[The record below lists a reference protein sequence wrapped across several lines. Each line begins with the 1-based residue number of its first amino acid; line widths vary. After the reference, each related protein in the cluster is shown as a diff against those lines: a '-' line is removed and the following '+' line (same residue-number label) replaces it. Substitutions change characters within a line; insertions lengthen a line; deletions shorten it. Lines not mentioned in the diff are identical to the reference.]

1 MSQLGRISGPLLKA
15 NLLRNGIDLAFEND
29 LLYLDVTNGR
39 VGIKTSTPSHE
50 LQVNGTT
57 RTTNLEVTNSV
68 SLSNFSISNNTISND
83 AGDITFTS
91 PVIINND
98 LIFDS
103 MRIFDN
109 VIETTASNADLE
121 FRTSGTGK
129 VDIQS
134 DLLVGGNLHVN
145 GNITA
150 DGTIGLGDSTSDIIN
165 FNATIGS
172 DLIPSENDRWT
183 IGKDPSDSTNTR
195 WNDLWAVNL
204 YADAVF
210 SANIIIDGINLA
222 TRPGN
227 TYYVSVNGSDLNNTG
242 THQNDPVESVKFA
255 LSQATAGD
263 TVWIYPGTYTEVF
276 PLTVPTGVT
285 VKGTGIR
292 SVTIQPTSATR
303 NNNAFELNGETTV
316 EDLTVANFE
325 YDSINDKGYGFV
337 FANGI
342 TVTSRSPYIR
352 NTTVTTK
359 GSTVRLGTNPP
370 EDPLGFNAGDA
381 GRGAKVDGS
390 LANSSSNE
398 ASMLFHSATF
408 ITPGVDT
415 ITAINGTRVE
425 WLNSFTY
432 YANKGMNLLSGTS
445 GFAGDGK
452 TRIKISNTTG
462 TFALNDTLTYYDVD
476 GTTVLA
482 QGTIESINGNFY
494 NIDGKVSGFETLE
507 NRAGKSG
514 TAFADA
520 QLDTAQAKFGTSSL
534 LLDGTGD
541 YVGYST
547 QPDFGFG
554 TADFTVEGWIR
565 LGALSIDQTVFDF
578 RNGADADTAPVLRIN
593 TSNQLEFAPADTAQ
607 ITGTALTSST
617 WYHVAVSRSSGST
630 KLFVNGTQQ
639 GSTYADVTDYGST
652 KPLTIGSKHT
662 GTNFLNG
669 HFDDIR
675 VSNIARYTSNFAAP
689 GAAFTSD
696 TNTVLLLH
704 FNGLDGTTVIVD
716 DGVTTQDIRTTSGG
730 TASKIDFANYSDFGV
745 EVRAIGSA
753 NVYGNYGVYGD
764 GDGVIAYL
772 IGHNLA
778 YIGTGKSSENDDTQI
793 IQANEITELNRAKI
807 LYSTVDQSGDFRVG
821 DQFYVNQRT
830 GEVSFSNSE
839 LDVTGSL
846 TFTSGGNTTFID
858 ATRIDTGNLRLSGN
872 TVSSTTG
879 DINVNPYTNQLNL
892 NSDVTVTGSLNITQD
907 ANIGGNL
914 VLVGDIILSA
924 KVDSDIIPSL
934 DDTYN
939 LGSPTN
945 QWNTVYASRLI
956 TENIEIDNNKIR
968 TLDSNSNLD
977 LEASGN
983 GVINIGLND
992 VVANQDVT
1000 VQGNTTL
1007 TNTTINGTL
1016 TQTGDQTIT
1025 GDVVQTGGLTVDG
1038 EFTAGDLKLDA
1049 IEIIGNVIRS
1059 TESNANLEL
1068 DAAGTGIVDIANNNV
1083 VIENNLT
1090 VSGTTDTYKLNN
1102 TTSITSDSFQTDEL
1116 NIQGNVIENNVSNSE
1131 IILRTSGTGNIILD
1145 AVRTQVTQNLS
1156 VSGDTTLS
1164 NTGISG
1170 TVNIIGNTTLVGDV
1184 TQTGSLNVSENVSVD
1199 GFLQLDNI
1207 RIDTNYISTTE
1218 SNSDLELRAS
1228 GTGQVVFPTSNV
1240 LINNNLDVNGS
1251 IVTSNLSVTGSII
1264 APAFDSGDI
1273 LIENNVVTT
1282 TLSNSDLELRASG
1295 TGQILVPS
1303 NDVQID
1309 NNLNVDG
1316 ITSLNDT
1323 TINGALTHVG
1333 NTTQTG
1339 NFNLTGA
1346 FNQTGDFTTS
1356 GYIDLP
1362 DLLIETNYI
1371 TTKTSNSNLELRANG
1386 TGKVIV
1392 PNNDVEFGQN
1402 LTVVGDITASDINIT
1417 GVLSAPVISNG
1428 NIELDNNVIRTTDS
1442 NSDLEL
1448 RANGIGEVLIPDNNL
1463 NVTNDVIIDNKL
1475 TTNILNTNY
1484 VGLNGNLNHIGNY
1497 VQTNGDTTLNGQLIV
1512 NDKAQFEEIQINT
1525 NFITTTTTNADLELR
1540 AAGTGQVII
1549 PGNDVTITQNL
1560 TIGGNITATG
1570 ITVEDDLQ
1578 ADIINN
1584 GDIEIAGNLITTTL
1598 SNSNLELRANG
1609 AGVIEIP
1616 SNDVVID
1623 NDIQVNGIT
1632 NLSDTTITGVLS
1644 HTGNTTQNG
1653 TTTVNGDFIV
1663 NGDANIDGFAQFSNI
1678 RVETNYISTTV
1689 TNQDLNFFAIGTG
1702 KVLIPSND
1710 LQVTQNLDVQGLT
1723 SLANLTASGT
1733 VTSSIFETANLTISG
1748 NLIEN
1753 TSGDIILSASGAG
1766 SVQLEQIAIDE
1777 NVIST
1782 VDSNDDLVL
1791 QPNGTGNVVI
1801 DSTTSLVLPSGTTLQ
1816 QPVGQQGMIRFNTDF
1831 NGYEGYDG
1839 SNWRRLDG
1847 VYDLDQNTYIT
1858 AELNPGTND
1867 NIIRFYVN
1875 GALAATLDQQQ
1886 LTANL
1891 LNVDDIEVD
1900 GNTISTITTNQNIV
1914 FAPNG
1919 TGSTKI
1925 GNFAFKDNT
1934 ITNTVTDSVTTF
1946 NQTGANGYFKIDGTN
1961 GFVIPVGQDFQRGAL
1976 AELGMIRFNTTDNRV
1991 EIYNGTQWIS
2001 VAGAGGGVTVTEA
2014 EDLSIRNALIFG

>member
-39 VGIKTSTPSHE
+39 VGINTNAPTHE
-50 LQVNGTT
+50 LEVSGTT

-68 SLSNFSISNNTISND
+68 SLSNFTISNNTISND

-91 PVIINND
+91 PVIINNE
-98 LIFDS
+98 LTFDD

-109 VIETTASNADLE
+109 VIETTSSNADLE
-121 FRTSGTGK
+121 IRTSGTGII
-129 VDIQS
+129 DLQS
-134 DLLVGGNLHVN
+134 DVLVGGNLHVN

-150 DGTIGLGDSTSDIIN
+150 DGTIGLGDSVSDIIN
-165 FNATIGS
+165 FNARIAS

-183 IGKDPSDSTNTR
+183 IGKDPDDSTNTR

-204 YADAVF
+204 YADSVF
-210 SANIIIDGINLA
+210 SANIVIDGINLA

-242 THQNDPVESVKFA
+242 THQNDPVESVGYA
-255 LSQATAGD
+255 LSQASSGD
-263 TVWIYPGTYTEVF
+263 TIWIYPGTYTETF
-276 PLTVPTGVT
+276 PLVVPVGVT
-285 VKGTGIR
+285 VRGTGIR
-292 SVTIQPTSATR
+292 SVTIEPTAATR
-303 NNNAFELNGETTV
+303 NKNAFELNGETTV

-325 YDSINDKGYGFV
+325 YDSGNDTGYAFV
-337 FANGI
+337 FANNI
-342 TVTSRSPYIR
+342 TVTSRSPYVR
-352 NTTVTTK
+352 NITVSTK

-381 GRGAKVDGS
+381 GKGAKIDGS
-390 LANSSSNE
+390 VANASSNE

-415 ITAINGTRVE
+415 ITATNGTRVE

-432 YANKGMNLLSGTS
+432 YANKGMNLLSGTA
-445 GFAGDGK
+445 GFSGDGK
-452 TRIKISNTTG
+452 TRIKISNTGG
-462 TFALNDTLTYYDVD
+462 TFAVNDTLSYYDVD

-482 QGTIESINGNFY
+482 SGTIESINGDFY
-494 NIDGKVSGFETLE
+494 NIDGKVTGFETLE
-507 NRAGKSG
+507 DRAGKSG
-514 TAFADA
+514 TAYGDA
-520 QLDTAQAKFGTSSL
+520 QLDTSQAKFGASSL

-554 TADFTVEGWIR
+554 TGDFTVEGWIR
-565 LGALSIDQTVFDF
+565 LGALALDQTVFDF
-578 RNGADADTAPVLRIN
+578 RNGADGDTAPVLRIN

-607 ITGTALTSST
+607 ITGTALSSLT
-617 WYHVAVSRSSGST
+617 WYHVAISRSSGST

-639 GSTYADVTDYGST
+639 GSTYTDANDYGTS
-652 KPLTIGSKHT
+652 KPLTIGAKHS

-669 HFDDIR
+669 HLDDIR
-675 VSNIARYTSNFAAP
+675 VSDIARYTATFAAP

-704 FNGLDGTTVIVD
+704 FNGSDGTTVIVD
-716 DGVTTQDIRTTSGG
+716 DGITTQDIRTTSGG

-778 YIGTGKSSENDDTQI
+778 YIGTGKSSENDETQV
-793 IQANEITELNRAKI
+793 IQASEITELNRAKI

-872 TVSSTTG
+872 TISSTTG
-879 DINVNPYTNQLNL
+879 DINVNPYTDQLNL
-892 NSDVTVTGSLNITQD
+892 NSDVTVTGDLNITQD

-924 KVDSDIIPSL
+924 KVDSDIIPST
-934 DDTYN
+934 DDTYS

-945 QWNTVYASRLI
+945 QWNTVYASRLF

-977 LEASGN
+977 LEAAGN

-1007 TNTTINGTL
+1007 TNTTINGSL

-1049 IEIIGNVIRS
+1049 IEIVGNVIRS

-1068 DAAGTGIVDIANNNV
+1068 DAAGTGIIDIANNDVEITNT
-1083 VIENNLT
+1083 LT
-1090 VSGTTDTYKLNN
+1090 VQGTSTTTGITN
-1102 TTSITSDSFQTDEL
+1102 TGNIISDSFSTDQL
-1116 NIQGNVIENNVSNSE
+1116 TISGNVIENTASNSE
-1131 IILRTSGTGNIILD
+1131 IIFRTSGTGNIILD
-1145 AVRTQVTQNLS
+1145 AVQTQITQDLT
-1156 VSGDTTLS
+1156 VSGDTALS
-1164 NTGISG
+1164 STTVTGTFDVTGNS
-1170 TVNIIGNTTLVGDV
+1170 TFIGNV

-1199 GFLQLDNI
+1199 GYLQLDNI
-1207 RIDTNYISTTE
+1207 KIDTNYISTTE

-1240 LINNNLDVNGS
+1240 LINNDLDVNGS

-1295 TGQILVPS
+1295 TGEILVPS
-1303 NDVQID
+1303 NNVQID
-1309 NNLNVDG
+1309 NDLNVDG

-1323 TINGALTHVG
+1323 TINGTLTHVG
-1333 NTTQTG
+1333 NTTHTG
-1339 NFNLTGA
+1339 NYNLTGA

-1362 DLLIETNYI
+1362 DLLIETNFI
-1371 TTKTSNSNLELRANG
+1371 STKTSNSNLELRANG

-1402 LTVVGDITASDINIT
+1402 LTVVGDVTASDINIT

-1428 NIELDNNVIRTTDS
+1428 NIEIDNNVIRTTQS

-1448 RANGIGEVLIPDNNL
+1448 RANGTGTVLIPDN
-1463 NVTNDVIIDNKL
+1463 DVQIDNDL
-1475 TTNILNTNY
+1475 TVSNNTVVETLTAN
-1484 VGLNGNLNHIGNY
+1484 GLILNGNVVQTGNY
-1497 VQTNGDTTLNGQLIV
+1497 TQSNGTQTLNGQLTV

-1525 NFITTTTTNADLELR
+1525 NFITTTTTNTDLELR
-1540 AAGTGQVII
+1540 AAGTGQVIV
-1549 PGNDVTITQNL
+1549 PNNDVTITQDL

-1570 ITVEDDLQ
+1570 ITVEDDLN
-1578 ADIINN
+1578 ADVISN
-1584 GDIEIAGNLITTTL
+1584 GDIEIEGNVITTTL

-1609 AGVIEIP
+1609 AGVILVP
-1616 SNDVVID
+1616 SNDFEID
-1623 NDIQVNGIT
+1623 NDLTVNGTT
-1632 NLSDTTITGVLS
+1632 NLSDTTINGVLT
-1644 HTGNTTQNG
+1644 HTGSTVQTGQTTI
-1653 TTTVNGDFIV
+1653 NGDIIV
-1663 NGDANIDGFAQFSNI
+1663 NGDATIDGFAQFSNI
-1678 RVETNYISTTV
+1678 RLETNYISTTV
-1689 TNQDLNFFAIGTG
+1689 TNEDLNLVAVGTG
-1702 KVLIPSND
+1702 KVVIPSND
-1710 LQVTQNLDVQGLT
+1710 LQVTQDLEVLGT
-1723 SLANLTASGT
+1723 TTLANLTASGT
-1733 VTSSIFETANLTISG
+1733 VTSDIFETADLTISG

-1753 TSGDIILSASGAG
+1753 TSGSIILSASGTG
-1766 SVQLEQIAIDE
+1766 SIELEQIFVDD

-1782 VDSNDDLVL
+1782 TGNDDLVL
-1791 QPNGTGNVVI
+1791 QPNGTGDVVVN
-1801 DSTTSLVLPSGTTLQ
+1801 STSSVILPSGTTLQ
-1816 QPVGQQGMIRFNTDF
+1816 RPTGQEGMIRFNTDF
-1831 NGYEGYDG
+1831 NGYEGFDG
-1839 SNWRRLDG
+1839 TQWRRLDG

-1891 LNVDDIEVD
+1891 LNVDDIEID
-1900 GNTISTITTNQNIV
+1900 GNTISTLTTNEDIV

-1919 TGSTKI
+1919 TGSTNI

-1934 ITNTVTDSVTTF
+1934 ITNTVIDSVTVF
-1946 NQTGANGYFKIDGTN
+1946 NQTGVNGYFKIDGSN
-1961 GFVIPVGQDFQRGAL
+1961 GFVIPTGQDSERGAL
-1976 AELGMIRFNTTDNRV
+1976 AEIGMIRFNTTDNRV
-1991 EIYNGTQWIS
+1991 EIFNGTQWIS
-2001 VAGAGGGVTVTEA
+2001 VAGAGGGVTITEA

>member
-1 MSQLGRISGPLLKA
+1 LSQLGRISGPLLKA

-39 VGIKTSTPSHE
+39 VGINTSTPSHE
-50 LQVNGTT
+50 LQVDGTT

-68 SLSNFSISNNTISND
+68 SLSNFTISNNTISND

-91 PVIINND
+91 PVIINNE
-98 LIFDS
+98 LNFDD

-109 VIETTASNADLE
+109 VIETTTSNADLE
-121 FRTSGTGK
+121 IRTNGTGII
-129 VDIQS
+129 DLQS
-134 DLLVGGNLHVN
+134 DVLVGGNLHVN

-150 DGTIGLGDSTSDIIN
+150 DGTIGLGDSVSDIIN
-165 FNATIGS
+165 FNAKIAS

-210 SANIIIDGINLA
+210 SANIVIDGINLA

-242 THQNDPVESVKFA
+242 THQNDPVESVSFA

-263 TVWIYPGTYTEVF
+263 TIWIYPGTYTETF
-276 PLTVPTGVT
+276 PLVVPQGVT
-285 VKGTGIR
+285 VRGTGIR
-292 SVTIQPTSATR
+292 SVTVQPTAATR
-303 NNNAFELNGETTV
+303 NKNAFELNGESTV

-325 YDSINDKGYGFV
+325 YDSGNDTGYAFV
-337 FANGI
+337 FANNI

-352 NTTVTTK
+352 NITVSTK

-381 GRGAKVDGS
+381 GKGAKIDGS
-390 LANSSSNE
+390 VANASSNE
-398 ASMLFHSATF
+398 ASMLFHSTTF

-452 TRIKISNTTG
+452 TRVKISNTTG
-462 TFALNDTLTYYDVD
+462 TFAVNDTLTYYDVD

-482 QGTIESINGNFY
+482 QGTIESINGDFY
-494 NIDGKVSGFETLE
+494 NIDGKVTGFETLE
-507 NRAGKSG
+507 DRAGKSG
-514 TAFADA
+514 TTYGDA
-520 QLDTAQAKFGTSSL
+520 QLDTAQAKFGTSGL

-554 TADFTVEGWIR
+554 TGDFTVEGWIR
-565 LGALSIDQTVFDF
+565 LGALAIDQTVFDF
-578 RNGADADTAPVLRIN
+578 RNSADGDTAPVLRIN
-593 TSNQLEFAPADTAQ
+593 TSNQLEFAPADTVQ
-607 ITGTALTSST
+607 ITGTALSNGI

-639 GSTYADVTDYGST
+639 GSTYTDTNDYGTS
-652 KPLTIGSKHT
+652 KPLTIGAKHS

-669 HFDDIR
+669 HLDDIR
-675 VSNIARYTSNFAAP
+675 VSDIARYRANFAAP

-704 FNGLDGTTVIVD
+704 FNGADGTTVIVD
-716 DGVTTQDIRTTSGG
+716 DGITTQDIRTTSGG

-778 YIGTGKSSENDDTQI
+778 YIGTGKSSENDETQVV
-793 IQANEITELNRAKI
+793 QANEITELNRAKI

-821 DQFYVNQRT
+821 DNFYVNQRT

-879 DINVNPYTNQLNL
+879 DININPYTNQLNL
-892 NSDVTVTGSLNITQD
+892 NSDVTVTGDLNITQD

-945 QWNTVYASRLI
+945 QWNTVYASRLF

-977 LEASGN
+977 LEAAGN

-992 VVANQDVT
+992 VVVNQDVT

-1007 TNTTINGTL
+1007 TNTTINGSL

-1049 IEIIGNVIRS
+1049 IEIVGNVIRS

-1068 DAAGTGIVDIANNNV
+1068 DAAGTGIIDIANNDVEIANT
-1083 VIENNLT
+1083 LT
-1090 VSGTTDTYKLNN
+1090 VQGVSTTTGITN
-1102 TTSITSDSFQTDEL
+1102 TGDIISDSFSTDQL
-1116 NIQGNVIENNVSNSE
+1116 NIAGNVIENTQSNGE
-1131 IILRTSGTGNIILD
+1131 IVFRTSGSGNIILD
-1145 AVRTQVTQNLS
+1145 AVATQVTQNFT
-1156 VSGDTTLS
+1156 VSGDTALS
-1164 NTGISG
+1164 NTIITG
-1170 TVNIIGNTTLVGDV
+1170 TLDVTGNSTFVGNV
-1184 TQTGSLNVSENVSVD
+1184 TQTGSLNVSENISVD
-1199 GFLQLDNI
+1199 GYLQLDNI
-1207 RIDTNYISTTE
+1207 KIDTNYISTTE

-1240 LINNNLDVNGS
+1240 LINNDLNVNGS

-1295 TGQILVPS
+1295 TGEIYIPE
-1303 NDVQID
+1303 NNVQID
-1309 NNLNVDG
+1309 NDLNVDG
-1316 ITSLNDT
+1316 VTSLRNT
-1323 TINGALTHVG
+1323 TINGTVTHIGDTV
-1333 NTTQTG
+1333 QTG

-1356 GYIDLP
+1356 GFIDLP
-1362 DLLIETNYI
+1362 DLLIETNFI
-1371 TTKTSNSNLELRANG
+1371 STKTSNSDLELRASG
-1386 TGKVIV
+1386 TGRIFV

-1402 LTVVGDITASDINIT
+1402 LTVTGDITASDINIT

-1428 NIELDNNVIRTTDS
+1428 NIEIDNNVIRTTES

-1448 RANGIGEVLIPDNNL
+1448 RANGTGTVLIP
-1463 NVTNDVIIDNKL
+1463 TNDVQIDNDL
-1475 TTNILNTNY
+1475 TVSQNTN
-1484 VGLNGNLNHIGNY
+1484 VETLTATNLIVNGNVVQTGNY
-1497 VQTNGDTTLNGQLIV
+1497 TQSNGTQTLNGQLTV

-1525 NFITTTTTNADLELR
+1525 NFITTTTTNTDLELR
-1540 AAGTGQVII
+1540 AAGTGQVIV
-1549 PGNDVTITQNL
+1549 PSNDVTITQNL

-1570 ITVEDDLQ
+1570 ITVEDDLN
-1578 ADIINN
+1578 ADIISN
-1584 GDIEIAGNLITTTL
+1584 GDIEIEGNVITTTL

-1609 AGVIEIP
+1609 AGVVLVP
-1616 SNDVVID
+1616 SNDVEID
-1623 NDIQVNGIT
+1623 NDLTVNGIT
-1632 NLSDTTITGVLS
+1632 NLSDTTINGVLT
-1644 HTGNTTQNG
+1644 HTGSTVQTGQTTI
-1653 TTTVNGDFIV
+1653 NGDIIV
-1663 NGDANIDGFAQFSNI
+1663 NGDVTIDGFGQFANVRI
-1678 RVETNYISTTV
+1678 ETNYISTTV
-1689 TNQDLNFFAIGTG
+1689 TNQDLNFNAVGTG
-1702 KVLIPSND
+1702 KVAVPVS
-1710 LQVTQNLDVQGLT
+1710 DVQVSQDLEVLGLT
-1723 SLANLTASGT
+1723 TVANLTTAGT
-1733 VTSSIFETANLTISG
+1733 VTADVFETSDLTISG

-1753 TSGDIILSASGAG
+1753 TSGSIVLSASGTG
-1766 SVQLEQIAIDE
+1766 SIELEQILVDN

-1782 VDSNDDLVL
+1782 TGNNDLVL
-1791 QPNGTGNVVI
+1791 QPNGTGDVVVN
-1801 DSTTSLVLPSGTTLQ
+1801 STSSVILPSGTTLQ
-1816 QPVGQQGMIRFNTDF
+1816 QPVGQEGMIRFNTDF
-1831 NGYEGYDG
+1831 NGYEGFDG
-1839 SNWRRLDG
+1839 TQWRRLDG

-1891 LNVDDIEVD
+1891 LNVDDIEID
-1900 GNTISTITTNQNIV
+1900 NNTISTITTNEDIV

-1934 ITNTVTDSVTTF
+1934 ITNTVVDSVTTF
-1946 NQTGANGYFKIDGTN
+1946 NQTGVNGYFKIDGTN
-1961 GFVIPVGQDFQRGAL
+1961 GFVIPVGQDSERGSL
-1976 AELGMIRFNTTDNRV
+1976 AEIGMIRFNTTDNRV
-1991 EIYNGTQWIS
+1991 EIFNGTQWIS
-2001 VAGAGGGVTVTEA
+2001 VAGAGGGVTITEA

>member
-15 NLLRNGIDLAFEND
+15 NLLRNGVDLAFEND
-29 LLYLDVTNGR
+29 LLYLDVNNGR
-39 VGIKTSTPSHE
+39 VGIQTSTPTHD
-50 LQVNGTT
+50 LQVDGTI
-57 RTTNLEVTNSV
+57 RTTNLEVTNQV
-68 SLSNFSISNNTISND
+68 NLSNFTISNNTISND
-83 AGDITFTS
+83 AGDITFLS
-91 PVIINND
+91 PVVLNNG
-98 LIFDS
+98 LSFDS

-109 VIETTASNADLE
+109 VIETTDSNADLE

-129 VDIQS
+129 IDIQS

-150 DGTIGLGDSTSDIIN
+150 DGTIGLGDSVSDIIN
-165 FNATIGS
+165 FNAKIAS

-204 YADAVF
+204 YADSVF
-210 SANIIIDGINLA
+210 SANIVIDGINLA

-242 THQNDPVESVKFA
+242 THQNDPVESISFA
-255 LSQATAGD
+255 LSQASSGD
-263 TVWIYPGTYTEVF
+263 TIWIYPGTYTETF
-276 PLTVPTGVT
+276 PLVVPVGVT
-285 VKGTGIR
+285 VRGSGIR
-292 SVTIQPTSATR
+292 SVTIQPTTATR
-303 NNNAFELNGETTV
+303 NKNAFELNGETTV
-316 EDLTVANFE
+316 EDVSVSNFE
-325 YDSINDKGYGFV
+325 YDSGNDTGYAFS
-337 FANGI
+337 FANNI
-342 TVTSRSPYIR
+342 TVTNRSPYVR
-352 NTTVTTK
+352 NVSVLTK

-381 GRGAKVDGS
+381 GKGAKIDGS
-390 LANSSSNE
+390 LATASSKE

-408 ITPGVDT
+408 ITPGVDA
-415 ITAINGTRVE
+415 ITAVNGTRVE

-432 YANKGMNLLSGTS
+432 YANKGMNLLSDTA

-452 TRIKISNTTG
+452 TRIKISNTSG
-462 TFALNDTLTYYDVD
+462 TFAVNDTLTYYDID
-476 GTTVLA
+476 GTSIIA
-482 QGTIESINGNFY
+482 QGTIESINGDFY
-494 NIDGKVSGFETLE
+494 NIDGKVTGFETLE
-507 NRAGKSG
+507 DRAGKSG
-514 TAFADA
+514 TAYSDA
-520 QLDTAQAKFGTSSL
+520 QLDTDQAKFGVSSL

-541 YVGYST
+541 YIGYST

-554 TADFTVEGWIR
+554 TGDFTVEGWFR
-565 LGALSIDQTVFDF
+565 LGSLAADQTVFDF
-578 RNGADADTAPVLRIN
+578 RNGSDSDIAPVLRIN
-593 TSNQLEFAPADTAQ
+593 TSNQLEFAPADTAE
-607 ITGTALTSST
+607 ITGTAITSNT
-617 WYHVAVSRSSGST
+617 WYHVAISRSSGST

-639 GSTYADVTDYGST
+639 GITYTDSNDYGLS
-652 KPLTIGSKHT
+652 KPLTIGSKHS
-662 GTNFLNG
+662 GSNFLTG

-675 VSNIARYTSNFAAP
+675 VSDIARYSSNFAAP

-704 FNGLDGTTVIVD
+704 FNGADGTTLIID
-716 DGVTTQDIRTTSGG
+716 DGITTQDIRTTSGG

-745 EVRAIGSA
+745 ELRSIGSA

-778 YIGTGKSSENDDTQI
+778 YIGTGKSSENDETQV

-821 DQFYVNQRT
+821 DNFYVNQRT

-872 TVSSTTG
+872 TVSSISG
-879 DINVNPYTNQLNL
+879 DINVNPYTDQLNL
-892 NSDVTVTGSLNITQD
+892 NSDVTVTGDLNITQD

-924 KVDSDIIPSL
+924 KVDSDIIPSI

-939 LGSPTN
+939 LGSATN
-945 QWNTVYASRLI
+945 QWKDVYASRLI
-956 TENIEIDNNKIR
+956 TENIEVDNNKIR

-977 LEASGN
+977 IEAAGN
-983 GVINIGLND
+983 GNINIENND
-992 VVANQDVT
+992 VVASQDVT
-1000 VQGNTTL
+1000 VQGDTTL
-1007 TNTTINGTL
+1007 ANTTINGTL

-1049 IEIIGNVIRS
+1049 IEIVGNKIRT
-1059 TESNANLEL
+1059 TESNADLEL
-1068 DAAGTGIVDIANNNV
+1068 EASGSGIISIPTNDVQFDKG
-1083 VIENNLT
+1083 LT
-1090 VSGTTDTYKLNN
+1090 VLGISTLPTINNSHVITSGEFL
-1102 TTSITSDSFQTDEL
+1102 TTSLKIH
-1116 NIQGNVIENNVSNSE
+1116 GNVIENTVSNDS
-1131 IILRTSGTGNIILD
+1131 IVIRTQGTGNIVLD
-1145 AVRTQVTQNLS
+1145 TDNVEITNDLNV
-1156 VSGDTTLS
+1156 VGDTTLTTTDI
-1164 NTGISG
+1164 TGTLNVTGNS
-1170 TVNIIGNTTLVGDV
+1170 TVIGDITH
-1184 TQTGSLNVSENVSVD
+1184 TGSLSVSENID
-1199 GFLQLDNI
+1199 LGGYLQLDNI
-1207 RIDTNYISTTE
+1207 RIDTNYITTTD

-1228 GTGQVVFPTSNV
+1228 GTGQVLFPSSNV
-1240 LINNNLDVNGS
+1240 LIDNDLEVNGS

-1264 APAFDSGDI
+1264 APSFDSGDI

-1282 TLSNSDLELRASG
+1282 TLSNSDLELRANG
-1295 TGQILVPS
+1295 TGEILIS
-1303 NDVQID
+1303 NNDVQID
-1309 NNLNVDG
+1309 NDLNVDG
-1316 ITSLNDT
+1316 ITGLKLT
-1323 TINGALTHVG
+1323 EINGTLTHVG
-1333 NTTQTG
+1333 DTTQTG

-1362 DLLIETNYI
+1362 DLLIETNFI
-1371 TTKTSNSNLELRANG
+1371 STKTSNSNLELRANG

-1392 PNNDVEFGQN
+1392 PNNDVEFGQD
-1402 LTVVGDITASDINIT
+1402 LTVTGDITASDINIT
-1417 GVLSAPVISNG
+1417 GILSAPVISNG
-1428 NIELDNNVIRTTDS
+1428 NIELDNNVITTTES

-1448 RANGIGEVLIPDNNL
+1448 RANGTGTVLIPENDL
-1463 NVTNDVIIDNKL
+1463 EVTQDL
-1475 TTNILNTNY
+1475 TVDQNTTVETLTANSLL
-1484 VGLNGNLNHIGNY
+1484 VNGNIVQTGNY
-1497 VQTNGDTTLNGQLIV
+1497 TQTNGTQTLNGQLTV

-1540 AAGTGQVII
+1540 AAGTGQVIV
-1549 PGNDVTITQNL
+1549 PNNDVTITQNL
-1560 TIGGNITATG
+1560 TIGGNITANG

-1578 ADIINN
+1578 ADVINN

-1609 AGVIEIP
+1609 AGVVLIP
-1616 SNDVVID
+1616 ENDVQID
-1623 NDIQVNGIT
+1623 NDLEVNGIT
-1632 NLSDTTITGVLS
+1632 SLNDTNITGVLT
-1644 HTGNTTQNG
+1644 HTGSTTQNG
-1653 TTTVNGDFIV
+1653 TTTINGDILI
-1663 NGDANIDGFAQFSNI
+1663 NGDATIDGFAQFSNVRI
-1678 RVETNYISTTV
+1678 ETNYISSTV
-1689 TNQDLNFFAIGTG
+1689 TNDNLNLVAIGTG
-1702 KVLIPSND
+1702 KVAVPSND
-1710 LQVTQNLDVQGLT
+1710 VEITQDLEVVGTATLSDLI
-1723 SLANLTASGT
+1723 ASGT
-1733 VTSSIFETANLTISG
+1733 VTADRFETSDLAIHG

-1753 TSGDIILSASGAG
+1753 TSGSIVLSASGTG
-1766 SVQLEQIAIDE
+1766 SIELEQILVDD

-1782 VDSNDDLVL
+1782 TGSNDLIL
-1791 QPNGTGNVVI
+1791 QPNGTGDVVVNA
-1801 DSTTSLVLPSGTTLQ
+1801 TSSVVLPSGTTLQ
-1816 QPVGQQGMIRFNTDF
+1816 RPTGQQGMIRFNTDF

-1839 SNWRRLDG
+1839 TQWRRLDG

-1900 GNTISTITTNQNIV
+1900 GNTISTITTNEDIV

-1934 ITNTVTDSVTTF
+1934 ITNTVVDSVTVF
-1946 NQTGANGYFKIDGTN
+1946 NQTGVNGYFKIDGTN
-1961 GFVIPVGQDFQRGAL
+1961 GLVIPTGQDSERGAL

-2001 VAGAGGGVTVTEA
+2001 VAGAGGGVTITEA

>member
-15 NLLRNGIDLAFEND
+15 NLLRHGIDLAFEND

-68 SLSNFSISNNTISND
+68 SLSNFTISNNTISND

-98 LIFDS
+98 LTFDS

-109 VIETTASNADLE
+109 VIETTTSNSDLE
-121 FRTSGTGK
+121 FRTSGTGI

-165 FNATIGS
+165 FNASIGS

-210 SANIIIDGINLA
+210 SANIVIDGINLA

-242 THQNDPVESVKFA
+242 THQNDPVESVSFA
-255 LSQATAGD
+255 LSQASAGD
-263 TVWIYPGTYTEVF
+263 TVWIYPGTYTETF
-276 PLTVPTGVT
+276 PLVVPQGVT
-285 VKGTGIR
+285 VRGTGLR
-292 SVTIQPTSATR
+292 SVTIQPTAATR
-303 NNNAFELNGETTV
+303 NKNAFELNGETTV

-325 YDSINDKGYGFV
+325 YDSGNDTGYGFV
-337 FANGI
+337 FANNI

-352 NTTVTTK
+352 NVTVSTK

-381 GRGAKVDGS
+381 GKGAKIDGS
-390 LANSSSNE
+390 VADASSNE

-415 ITAINGTRVE
+415 ITASDGTRVE

-452 TRIKISNTTG
+452 TRIKILNTTG
-462 TFALNDTLTYYDVD
+462 TFAVSDTLTYYDVD

-482 QGTIESINGNFY
+482 QGTIESINGDFY
-494 NIDGKVSGFETLE
+494 NIDGKVTGFETLE
-507 NRAGKSG
+507 DRAGKSG
-514 TAFADA
+514 TAYGDA

-554 TADFTVEGWIR
+554 TSDFTVETWIY
-565 LGALSIDQTVFDF
+565 LTSLVGTQQVFDF
-578 RNGADADTAPVLRIN
+578 RNGAVADIASTVYVSNGGQIRYYTDSADRIIGS
-593 TSNQLEFAPADTAQ
+593 TL
-607 ITGTALTSST
+607 SSGT
-617 WYHVAVSRSSGST
+617 WYHVALSRASGST
-630 KLFVNGTQQ
+630 KLFVNGTQV
-639 GSTYADVTDYGST
+639 GSTYTDSNDYGTS
-652 KPLTIGSKHT
+652 KPLTIGSRYD
-662 GTNFLNG
+662 GGNELSG
-669 HFDDIR
+669 HFDDFR
-675 VSNIARYTSNFAAP
+675 VSNTARYTSNFAAP

-716 DGVTTQDIRTTSGG
+716 DGITTQDIRTTSGG

-778 YIGTGKSSENDDTQI
+778 YIGTGKSSENDETQVV
-793 IQANEITELNRAKI
+793 QANEITELNRAKI

-821 DQFYVNQRT
+821 DNFYVNQRT

-892 NSDVTVTGSLNITQD
+892 NSDVTVTGDLNITQD

-945 QWNTVYASRLI
+945 QWNTVYTSRLI

-977 LEASGN
+977 LEAAGN

-1007 TNTTINGTL
+1007 TNTTINGSL

-1049 IEIIGNVIRS
+1049 IEIVGNVIRS

-1068 DAAGTGIVDIANNNV
+1068 DAAGTGIIDIANNDVEIANT
-1083 VIENNLT
+1083 LT
-1090 VSGTTDTYKLNN
+1090 VQGASTTTGITN
-1102 TTSITSDSFQTDEL
+1102 TGNIVSDSFSTDQL
-1116 NIQGNVIENNVSNSE
+1116 TISGNVIENTASNSE
-1131 IILRTSGTGNIILD
+1131 IIFRTSGTGNIILD
-1145 AVRTQVTQNLS
+1145 AVQTQITQDLT
-1156 VSGDTTLS
+1156 VSGDTALS
-1164 NTGISG
+1164 STTVTGTFDVTGNS
-1170 TVNIIGNTTLVGDV
+1170 TFIGNV

-1199 GFLQLDNI
+1199 GYLQLDNI
-1207 RIDTNYISTTE
+1207 KIDTNYISTTE

-1240 LINNNLDVNGS
+1240 LINNDLDVNGS

-1295 TGQILVPS
+1295 TGEILIS
-1303 NDVQID
+1303 NNDVQID
-1309 NNLNVDG
+1309 NDLNVDG

-1323 TINGALTHVG
+1323 TINGTITHVG
-1333 NTTQTG
+1333 NTAHTG
-1339 NFNLTGA
+1339 NYNLTGA

-1356 GYIDLP
+1356 GFIDLP

-1371 TTKTSNSNLELRANG
+1371 TTKTSNSDLELRASG
-1386 TGKVIV
+1386 TGRVIV
-1392 PNNDVEFGQN
+1392 PNNNVEFGQN
-1402 LTVVGDITASDINIT
+1402 LTVTGDITASDINIT

-1428 NIELDNNVIRTTDS
+1428 NIEIDNNVIRTTDS

-1448 RANGIGEVLIPDNNL
+1448 RANGTGTVLIPNNDVQIDNDL
-1463 NVTNDVIIDNKL
+1463 NVSGTTTLDIL
-1475 TTNILNTNY
+1475 TANS
-1484 VGLNGNLNHIGNY
+1484 VVVNGNITQTGNY
-1497 VQTNGDTTLNGQLIV
+1497 VQTNGTTTLNGQLTV
-1512 NDKAQFEEIQINT
+1512 NDKAQFEEIEINT

-1540 AAGTGQVII
+1540 AAGTGQVIV
-1549 PGNDVTITQNL
+1549 PNNDVTITQNL
-1560 TIGGNITATG
+1560 VIGGNITATG

-1609 AGVIEIP
+1609 AGVVLVPE
-1616 SNDVVID
+1616 NDVQID
-1623 NDIQVNGIT
+1623 NDLDVNGIT
-1632 NLSDTTITGVLS
+1632 NLNDTNITGILT
-1644 HTGNTTQNG
+1644 HTGNTVQTGQ
-1653 TTTVNGDFIV
+1653 TTINGDIIV
-1663 NGDANIDGFAQFSNI
+1663 NGDATIDGFAQFADVRI
-1678 RVETNYISTTV
+1678 ETNYISTTT
-1689 TNQDLNFFAIGTG
+1689 TNSDLNLFAIGTG
-1702 KVLIPSND
+1702 KVVVPSNN
-1710 LQVTQNLDVQGLT
+1710 LQVNQNLEVLGLT
-1723 SLANLTASGT
+1723 STANLTASGT
-1733 VTSSIFETANLTISG
+1733 VTASIFETSDLTISG

-1753 TSGDIILSASGAG
+1753 TAGSIVLTASGTG
-1766 SVQLEQIAIDE
+1766 SVELEDVLIDS

-1782 VDSNDDLVL
+1782 TNNDDLVL
-1791 QPNGTGNVVI
+1791 QPNGTGNVEV
-1801 DSTTSLVLPSGTTLQ
+1801 DATTSIILPSGTTLQ
-1816 QPVGQQGMIRFNTDF
+1816 QPTGQAGMIRFNTDF

-1839 SNWRRLDG
+1839 TNWRRLDG

-1900 GNTISTITTNQNIV
+1900 GNTISTITTNEDIV

-1934 ITNTVTDSVTTF
+1934 ITNTVVDSVTNFT
-1946 NQTGANGYFKIDGTN
+1946 QTGANGYFKIDGTN
-1961 GFVIPVGQDFQRGAL
+1961 GFVIPTGQDSERGGL
-1976 AELGMIRFNTTDNRV
+1976 AETGMIRFNTTDNRV
-1991 EIYNGTQWIS
+1991 EIFNGTTWIS
-2001 VAGAGGGVTVTEA
+2001 VAGAGGGVTITEA

>member
-1 MSQLGRISGPLLKA
+1 LSQLGRISGPLLKA
-15 NLLRNGIDLAFEND
+15 NLLRNGVDLAFEND
-29 LLYLDVTNGR
+29 LLYLDVNNGR
-39 VGIKTSTPSHE
+39 VGIQTSTPTHD
-50 LQVNGTT
+50 LQVVGTT

-68 SLSNFSISNNTISND
+68 NLSNFTISNNSISND
-83 AGDITFTS
+83 AGDITFQS
-91 PVIINND
+91 PVIINNE
-98 LIFDS
+98 LTFDD

-109 VIETTASNADLE
+109 VIETTTSNADLE
-121 FRTSGTGK
+121 IRTSGTGII
-129 VDIQS
+129 DLQS
-134 DLLVGGNLHVN
+134 DVLVGGNLHVN

-150 DGTIGLGDSTSDIIN
+150 DGTIGLGDSASDIIN
-165 FNATIGS
+165 FNAKIAS

-183 IGKDPSDSTNTR
+183 IGKDPDDSTNTR

-204 YADAVF
+204 YADSVF

-242 THQNDPVESVKFA
+242 THQNDPVESISYA
-255 LSQATAGD
+255 LSQASSGD
-263 TVWIYPGTYTEVF
+263 TIWIYPGTYIETF
-276 PLTVPTGVT
+276 PLTIPVGVT
-285 VKGTGIR
+285 VRGTGIR
-292 SVTIQPTSATR
+292 SVTIQPTAATR
-303 NNNAFELNGETTV
+303 NKNCFEMNGETTV
-316 EDLTVANFE
+316 EDVTVANFE
-325 YDSINDKGYGFV
+325 YDNINDTGYAFV
-337 FANGI
+337 FANSI
-342 TVTSRSPYIR
+342 TVTSRSPYVR
-352 NTTVTTK
+352 NITVTTK

-381 GRGAKVDGS
+381 GRGAKIDGS
-390 LANSSSNE
+390 LATASSKE
-398 ASMLFHSATF
+398 ATMLFHSATF
-408 ITPGVDT
+408 ITPGVDA
-415 ITAINGTRVE
+415 ITATNGTRVE

-445 GFAGDGK
+445 GFSGDGK
-452 TRIKISNTTG
+452 TRVKISNTTG
-462 TFALNDTLTYYDVD
+462 TFAVNDTLTYYDVD

-482 QGTIESINGNFY
+482 QGTIESISGDFY
-494 NIDGKVSGFETLE
+494 NIDGKVIGFETLE
-507 NRAGKSG
+507 DRSGKTG
-514 TAFADA
+514 TAFGDA
-520 QLDTAQAKFGTSSL
+520 QLDTAQVKFGTSSL

-554 TADFTVEGWIR
+554 TGDFTFETFVR
-565 LGALSIDQTVFDF
+565 FSALAIDQTIFDF
-578 RNGADADTAPVLRIN
+578 RNGADGDTAPVLRLN
-593 TSNQLEFAPADTAQ
+593 TSNQLEFAPADTVQ
-607 ITGTALTSST
+607 ITGTALTSGV
-617 WYHVAVSRSSGST
+617 WHHVAISRSSGST
-630 KLFVNGTQQ
+630 KLFVNGSQQ
-639 GSTYADVTDYGST
+639 GTTYSDSNDYGSS
-652 KPLTIGSKHT
+652 KPLTLGSKHS
-662 GTNFLNG
+662 GSNYLNG
-669 HFDDIR
+669 HLDDVR
-675 VSNIARYTSNFAAP
+675 VSNIARYTGTFAAP

-704 FNGLDGTTVIVD
+704 ANGADGTTLIID

-730 TASKIDFANYSDFGV
+730 SATKIDFANYSDFGV
-745 EVRAIGSA
+745 EVRSIGSA

-778 YIGTGKSSENDDTQI
+778 YIGTGKSSENDDTQV

-821 DQFYVNQRT
+821 DNFYVNQRT

-879 DINVNPYTNQLNL
+879 DINVNPYSDQLNL
-892 NSDVTVTGSLNITQD
+892 NSDVTVTGDLNITQD

-945 QWNTVYASRLI
+945 QWKDVYASRLL

-968 TLDSNSNLD
+968 TLDSDSNLD
-977 LEASGN
+977 IEAAGN
-983 GVINIGLND
+983 GSINIENND
-992 VVANQDVT
+992 LVATQDVT

-1007 TNTTINGTL
+1007 SNTTINGSL

-1025 GDVVQTGGLTVDG
+1025 GNVTQTGGLTVDG
-1038 EFTAGDLKLDA
+1038 EFSAGDLKLDA
-1049 IEIIGNVIRS
+1049 IEIVGNKIRT
-1059 TESNANLEL
+1059 TESNADLEL
-1068 DAAGTGIVDIANNNV
+1068 EASGSGIISLPTNDVQFDK
-1083 VIENNLT
+1083 NLT
-1090 VSGTTDTYKLNN
+1090 VLGISNLPTINNSHVITSGEFL
-1102 TTSITSDSFQTDEL
+1102 TTSLRIH
-1116 NIQGNVIENNVSNSE
+1116 GNVIKNTVSNDS
-1131 IILRTSGTGNIILD
+1131 ILIRTQGTGNIVLD
-1145 AVRTQVTQNLS
+1145 SSNVEVTNDLT
-1156 VSGDTTLS
+1156 VNGDTALTKTDITGALNVTGNSTL
-1164 NTGISG
+1164 
-1170 TVNIIGNTTLVGDV
+1170 IGDI
-1184 TQTGSLNVSENVSVD
+1184 TQTGSLTVSENID
-1199 GFLQLDNI
+1199 LGGYLQLDNI
-1207 RIDTNYISTTE
+1207 RIDTNYITTTD

-1228 GTGQVVFPTSNV
+1228 GTGQVLFPSSNV
-1240 LINNNLDVNGS
+1240 LINNDLEVNGS

-1264 APAFDSGDI
+1264 APSFDSGDI

-1282 TLSNSDLELRASG
+1282 TLSNSDLELRANG
-1295 TGQILVPS
+1295 TGEILVS
-1303 NDVQID
+1303 NNDVQID
-1309 NNLNVDG
+1309 NDLNVDG
-1316 ITSLNDT
+1316 ITSLKLT
-1323 TINGALTHVG
+1323 EINGTLTHVG
-1333 NTTQTG
+1333 DTTQTG

-1362 DLLIETNYI
+1362 DLLIETNFI
-1371 TTKTSNSNLELRANG
+1371 STKTSNSNLELRANG

-1392 PNNDVEFGQN
+1392 PNNDVEFGQD
-1402 LTVVGDITASDINIT
+1402 LTVTGDITASDINIT
-1417 GVLSAPVISNG
+1417 GILSAPVISNG
-1428 NIELDNNVIRTTDS
+1428 NIELDNNVITTTES

-1448 RANGIGEVLIPDNNL
+1448 RANGTGTVLIPENDL
-1463 NVTNDVIIDNKL
+1463 EVTQDL
-1475 TTNILNTNY
+1475 TVDQNTTVETLTANSLL
-1484 VGLNGNLNHIGNY
+1484 VNGNIVQTGNY
-1497 VQTNGDTTLNGQLIV
+1497 TQTNGTQTLNGQLTV

-1540 AAGTGQVII
+1540 AAGTGQVIV
-1549 PGNDVTITQNL
+1549 PNNDVTITQNL
-1560 TIGGNITATG
+1560 TIGGNITANG

-1578 ADIINN
+1578 ADVINN

-1609 AGVIEIP
+1609 AGVVLIP
-1616 SNDVVID
+1616 ENDVQID
-1623 NDIQVNGIT
+1623 NDLEVNGIT
-1632 NLSDTTITGVLS
+1632 SLNDTNITGVLT
-1644 HTGNTTQNG
+1644 HTGSTTQNG
-1653 TTTVNGDFIV
+1653 TTTINGDILI
-1663 NGDANIDGFAQFSNI
+1663 NGDATIDGFAQFSNVRI
-1678 RVETNYISTTV
+1678 ETNYISSTV
-1689 TNQDLNFFAIGTG
+1689 TNDNLNLVAIGTG
-1702 KVLIPSND
+1702 KVAVPSND
-1710 LQVTQNLDVQGLT
+1710 VEIKQDLEVVGTATLSDLI
-1723 SLANLTASGT
+1723 ASGT
-1733 VTSSIFETANLTISG
+1733 VTADRFETSDLAIHG

-1753 TSGDIILSASGAG
+1753 TSGSIVLSASGTG
-1766 SVQLEQIAIDE
+1766 SIELEQILVDD

-1782 VDSNDDLVL
+1782 TGSNDLIL
-1791 QPNGTGNVVI
+1791 QPNGTGDVVVNA
-1801 DSTTSLVLPSGTTLQ
+1801 TSSVVLPSGTTLQ
-1816 QPVGQQGMIRFNTDF
+1816 RPTGQQGMIRFNTDF

-1839 SNWRRLDG
+1839 TQWRRLDG

-1900 GNTISTITTNQNIV
+1900 GNTISTITTNEDIV

-1934 ITNTVTDSVTTF
+1934 ITNTVVDSVTVF
-1946 NQTGANGYFKIDGTN
+1946 NQTGVNGYFKIDGTN
-1961 GFVIPVGQDFQRGAL
+1961 GLVIPTGQDSERGAL

-2001 VAGAGGGVTVTEA
+2001 VAGAGGGVTITEA

>member
-1 MSQLGRISGPLLKA
+1 M
-15 NLLRNGIDLAFEND
+15 RNGIDLAFEND
-29 LLYLDVTNGR
+29 LLYLDVNNGR
-39 VGIKTSTPSHE
+39 VGIKTSTPTHD
-50 LQVNGTT
+50 LQINGTT

-68 SLSNFSISNNTISND
+68 SLSNFTISNNTISND

-91 PVIINND
+91 PVIINNN
-98 LIFDS
+98 LSFDS

-109 VIETTASNADLE
+109 VIESTASNADLE
-121 FRTSGTGK
+121 LRTSGTGI

-134 DLLVGGNLHVN
+134 DLLIGGNLHVN

-150 DGTIGLGDSTSDIIN
+150 DGTIGLGDSASDTIN
-165 FNATIGS
+165 FNAQIAS
-172 DLIPSENDRWT
+172 DLIPTENDRYT

-195 WNDLWAVNL
+195 WNDVWAVNL
-204 YADAVF
+204 YADAVN
-210 SANIIIDGINLA
+210 SANIVIDGINLS

-227 TYYVSVNGSDLNNTG
+227 TYYVSVNGDDVNNTG
-242 THQNDPVESVKFA
+242 THQNDPVASVAYA
-255 LSQATAGD
+255 LSQASSGD
-263 TVWIYPGTYTEVF
+263 TVWIYPGEYEETF
-276 PLTVPTGVT
+276 PLTVPVGVT

-292 SVTIQPTSATR
+292 SVTIKPTAATR
-303 NNNAFELNGETTV
+303 TENAFLLNGETTV
-316 EDLTVANFE
+316 EDLSIKDFE
-325 YDSINDKGYGFV
+325 YDSGNDKGYAFV
-337 FANGI
+337 FANNI
-342 TVTSRSPYIR
+342 IVTSRSPYIR
-352 NTTVTTK
+352 NVSVLTK
-359 GSTVRLGTNPP
+359 GSTARLGTNPP

-381 GRGAKVDGS
+381 GRGAKIDGS
-390 LANSSSNE
+390 VADSTSRE
-398 ASMLFHSATF
+398 ASMLFHSSTF
-408 ITPGVDT
+408 ITPAADCIV
-415 ITAINGTRVE
+415 ALNGTRIE
-425 WLNSFTY
+425 WLNSFVY
-432 YANKGMNLLSGTS
+432 YANKGMDLQSGTA
-445 GFAGDGK
+445 GFSGDGK

-462 TFALNDTLTYYDVD
+462 TFALNDTLTYYDTD
-476 GTTVLA
+476 GSTVLA
-482 QGTIESINGNFY
+482 QGTIESISGDFY
-494 NIDGKVSGFETLE
+494 NIDGKVIGFETLE
-507 NRAGKSG
+507 DRAGKVG
-514 TAFADA
+514 TAFGNA
-520 QLDTAQAKFGTSSL
+520 QLDIAQVKFGLSSL

-541 YVGYST
+541 YVGYTT

-554 TADFTVEGWIR
+554 TGDFTVETFIR

-578 RNGADADTAPVLRIN
+578 RNTADADTAPVLRIN
-593 TSNQLEFAPADTAQ
+593 TSNQLEFNPAGTVQ
-607 ITGTALTSST
+607 ITGTALSSGT
-617 WYHVAVSRSSGST
+617 WYHVAISRSSGST

-639 GSTYADVTDYGST
+639 GVTYTDNNDYGASN
-652 KPLTIGSKHT
+652 PLKIGSKHDVSE
-662 GTNFLNG
+662 FFNG
-669 HFDDIR
+669 NVDDFR
-675 VSNIARYTSNFAAP
+675 VSNTARYTSNFVAP
-689 GAAFTSD
+689 TVAFTSD
-696 TNTVLLLH
+696 ANTVLLLH
-704 FNGLDGTTVIVD
+704 FNGTAGSTIITD
-716 DGVTTQDIRTTSGG
+716 DGITTQDIRTTSGG

-745 EVRAIGSA
+745 EVRSIGSA
-753 NVYGNYGVYGD
+753 NVYGNYGIHGD
-764 GDGVIAYL
+764 GDGVVAYL
-772 IGHNLA
+772 IGHNFA
-778 YIGTGKSSENDDTQI
+778 YIGAGKSSENDNTQV

-807 LYSTVDQSGDFRVG
+807 LYSTVDQDGDFRVG

-839 LDVTGSL
+839 LDVTGNL

-872 TVSSTTG
+872 TISSTSG

-892 NSDVTVTGSLNITQD
+892 NSDVTVTGDLNITQD

-924 KVDSDIIPSL
+924 KVDSDIIPSA

-945 QWNTVYASRLI
+945 QWNTVYASRLY
-956 TENIEIDNNKIR
+956 TENIEIDNNRIR

-977 LEASGN
+977 LEAAGN
-983 GVINIGLND
+983 GVINIGSND

-1000 VQGNTTL
+1000 VQGDTTL

-1049 IEIIGNVIRS
+1049 IEIVGNVIRS

-1068 DAAGTGIVDIANNNV
+1068 DAAGTGIIDIANNEVEIANT
-1083 VIENNLT
+1083 LT
-1090 VSGTTDTYKLNN
+1090 VQGASTTTGITN
-1102 TTSITSDSFQTDEL
+1102 TGNIISDSFSTDQL
-1116 NIQGNVIENNVSNSE
+1116 TISGNVIENTASNSE
-1131 IILRTSGTGNIILD
+1131 IIFRTSGTGNIILD
-1145 AVRTQVTQNLS
+1145 AVQTQITQDLT
-1156 VSGDTTLS
+1156 VSGDTALS
-1164 NTGISG
+1164 STTVTGTFDVTGNS
-1170 TVNIIGNTTLVGDV
+1170 TFIGNV

-1199 GFLQLDNI
+1199 GYLQLDNI
-1207 RIDTNYISTTE
+1207 KIDTNYISTTE

-1240 LINNNLDVNGS
+1240 LINNDLNVNGS

-1264 APAFDSGDI
+1264 APSFDSGDI
-1273 LIENNVVTT
+1273 LIENNVITT
-1282 TLSNSDLELRASG
+1282 TISNSNLELRASG
-1295 TGQILVPS
+1295 TGEILIS
-1303 NDVQID
+1303 DNDLQID

-1323 TINGALTHVG
+1323 TVNGTITHVG

-1362 DLLIETNYI
+1362 DILIETNYI
-1371 TTKTSNSNLELRANG
+1371 TTKTSNSDLELRANG
-1386 TGKVIV
+1386 TGRVIV
-1392 PNNDVEFGQN
+1392 PNNNVELGQN
-1402 LTVVGDITASDINIT
+1402 LTVTGDITASDINIT

-1448 RANGIGEVLIPDNNL
+1448 RANGVGEVLIPDNDL
-1463 NVTNDVIIDNKL
+1463 NVTNNITVDNKL
-1475 TTNILNTNY
+1475 TSDTLVTSFI
-1484 VGLNGNLNHIGNY
+1484 GLNGNLNHYGNY
-1497 VQTNGDTTLNGQLIV
+1497 TQTNGTTTLNGELIV
-1512 NDKAQFEEIQINT
+1512 NDKAQFEEIEINT
-1525 NFITTTTTNADLELR
+1525 NFITTTTTNTDLELR
-1540 AAGTGQVII
+1540 AAGTGQVIV

-1609 AGVIEIP
+1609 AGVVLIP
-1616 SNDVVID
+1616 ENDVQID
-1623 NDIQVNGIT
+1623 NDLDVNGIT
-1632 NLSDTTITGVLS
+1632 NLNDTNITGVLT

-1663 NGDANIDGFAQFSNI
+1663 NGDATIDGFAQFQNI

-1689 TNQDLNFFAIGTG
+1689 TNQDLNLFAIGTG
-1702 KVLIPSND
+1702 KVLVPGND
-1710 LQVTQNLDVQGLT
+1710 VQVNNNLDVQGDT
-1723 SLANLTASGT
+1723 TLANLTATGT
-1733 VTSSIFETANLTISG
+1733 VTADRFETTDLAIHG
-1748 NLIEN
+1748 NIIEN
-1753 TSGDIILSASGAG
+1753 TGGNIVLSASGTG
-1766 SVQLEQIAIDE
+1766 SIEIQQLFVDD
-1777 NVIST
+1777 NTISSSG
-1782 VDSNDDLVL
+1782 SNDIVL
-1791 QPNGTGNVVI
+1791 QPNGTGDVVVN
-1801 DSTTSLVLPSGTTLQ
+1801 STSSVVLPSGTTLQ
-1816 QPVGQQGMIRFNTDF
+1816 RPSGQAGMIRFNTDF

-1839 SNWRRLDG
+1839 TQWRRLDG

-1875 GALAATLDQQQ
+1875 GQLAATLDQQQ

-1891 LNVDDIEVD
+1891 LNVDDIEID
-1900 GNTISTITTNQNIV
+1900 GNTISTITTNEDIV

-1934 ITNTVTDSVTTF
+1934 ITNTVVDSVTNFT
-1946 NQTGANGYFKIDGTN
+1946 QTGVNGYFKIDGTN
-1961 GFVIPVGQDFQRGAL
+1961 GFVIPVGQDFERGAL
-1976 AELGMIRFNTTDNRV
+1976 AEIGMIRFNTTDNRV
-1991 EIYNGTQWIS
+1991 EIYNGTNWIS
-2001 VAGAGGGVTVTEA
+2001 VAGAGGGVTITEA